1 MKLRHVSQ
9 LTIITHSTPYS
20 LVVSASI
27 FQAAGCGPPS
37 THIQGTFPSAAADAE
52 TMATLVR
59 KFDES
64 KILRPE
70 QQVAAAL
77 ELVQF
82 CTTEAGL
89 KRDTAGKAG
98 VVAALVQMLDIAD
111 TGLKTAAV
119 AAFGSLVLDH
129 RDNQRRAATAGA
141 MPRLLQLMSTELGDS
156 ELQLAVVT
164 AFGRLVINDH
174 ANQSDAAAIG
184 AIPRVLKLMSTT
196 QKTASIMAIV
206 TSFRHL
212 VSNHYGNKSVAAA
225 AGAILQLLTIM
236 KSRDSRL
243 QFNAFQA
250 LKQLTAM
257 HLPNQL
263 ELVKLSDSL
272 KNFFSFVHDQ
282 EVSELPLLLD
292 KLRKTYKS
300 PGKSC
305 LNGLSEFEAWCGR
318 QDLQGAVSARP
329 VSDEFQTVSTNAT
342 HQTQGSCYAFA
353 AVRSFNRR

>member
-1 MKLRHVSQ
+1 MKPRDVSQ

-27 FQAAGCGPPS
+27 FQAAGCGPSS
-37 THIQGTFPSAAADAE
+37 THIQGTLPSAAAAAE

-64 KILRPE
+64 KKLRPE
-70 QQVAAAL
+70 QHVAAAR
-77 ELVQF
+77 ELLRF
-82 CTTEAGL
+82 YTEAGL
-89 KRDTAGKAG
+89 KRDAAGKAG
-98 VVAALVQMLDIAD
+98 VVAALVHMLDIAD

-119 AAFGSLVLDH
+119 AAFGSLILDH
-129 RDNQRRAATAGA
+129 RDNQRRAASAGA
-141 MPRLLQLMSTELGDS
+141 MSQLLQLMSTELGDS
-156 ELQLAVVT
+156 ELQQAVVT

-196 QKTASIMAIV
+196 KKTVSIMEIV

-212 VSNHYGNKSVAAA
+212 VSNHYGNKGVAAA
-225 AGAILQLLTIM
+225 AGAIPQLLTIM

-282 EVSELPLLLD
+282 EASELPLLLD

-305 LNGLSEFEAWCGR
+305 LNGLSEFEAWCSR
-318 QDLQGAVSARP
+318 QDLQGAVSTGP
-329 VSDEFQTVSTNAT
+329 LSDEFQTVSTNAT
-342 HQTQGSCYAFA
+342 QQTRNSCYAFA